1 MTKNPNA
8 SNSCTPRKTQVSAAQ
23 LRAKCVQYLLNMNDA
38 QFSSWIMTEGA
49 LFCLE
54 VLPPTMYA
62 LTPRSDGNFEL
73 TFHETA
79 GLDDKSD

>member
-1 MTKNPNA
+1 M
-8 SNSCTPRKTQVSAAQ
+8 
-23 LRAKCVQYLLNMNDA
+23 LNMNDA

-62 LTPRSDGNFEL
+62 LTPRSDGSFEL
-73 TFHETA
+73 AFHETA